1 MDAAPDVTPS
11 VGTPDPSRES
21 GTGQTQTSLAFL
33 SGGGELGAM
42 VRAYDWS
49 KTSLGPPQQW
59 PQNLRTAVS
68 TCLGS
73 SFPIVIWWVV
83 TSF

>member
-49 KTSLGPPQQW
+49 KTSLGPSQQMAAKSENGRQHV
-59 PQNLRTAVS
+59 PRLVVS
-68 TCLGS
+68 DCDLVGS
-73 SFPIVIWWVV
+73 
-83 TSF
+83 